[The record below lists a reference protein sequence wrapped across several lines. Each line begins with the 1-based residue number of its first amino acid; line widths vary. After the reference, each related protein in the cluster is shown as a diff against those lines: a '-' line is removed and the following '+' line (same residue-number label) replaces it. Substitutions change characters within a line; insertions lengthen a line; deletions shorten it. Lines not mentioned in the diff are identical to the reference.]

1 MEMQTSRQNMQPVR
15 SSITNDQFK
24 HTNVHMYVNNELV
37 VRNNAAMAEIATTQD
52 GSDKNGRARWNCVPF
67 SVSHE
72 SSRFPTN
79 FPSLATNKSSPIEFA
94 LIVAASCGGARTQ
107 RNFALISSLSMINCA
122 LNRSSIC
129 DNFDLRTSKC
139 RLTTLESDIRLFF

>member
-52 GSDKNGRARWNCVPF
+52 GSDKNGRAR
-67 SVSHE
+67 
-72 SSRFPTN
+72 
-79 FPSLATNKSSPIEFA
+79 
-94 LIVAASCGGARTQ
+94 
-107 RNFALISSLSMINCA
+107 
-122 LNRSSIC
+122 
-129 DNFDLRTSKC
+129 
-139 RLTTLESDIRLFF
+139 